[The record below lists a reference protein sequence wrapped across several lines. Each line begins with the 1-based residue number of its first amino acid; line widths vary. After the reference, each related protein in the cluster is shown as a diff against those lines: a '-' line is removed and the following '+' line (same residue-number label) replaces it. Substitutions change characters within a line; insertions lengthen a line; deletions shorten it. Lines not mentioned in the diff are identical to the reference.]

1 MGIILSKFQDKA
13 ENVEQ
18 PEQMI
23 VIEVPSNK
31 ESLKITTLETEAV
44 GESIEDEEFAKPVPG
59 LEEQHYSEEEEEY
72 EKVNAL
78 LHCLYSIVLCC
89 QPKAVYKYKLP
100 QGYQQ
105 KDVIVVDFGS
115 KQFNSKN
122 QNIFMRLALF
132 IKHHME
138 VYLNGFG
145 FKNLQVKAHEIV

>member
-1 MGIILSKFQDKA
+1 MGIILSKFQNKA

-18 PEQMI
+18 PEQLI
-23 VIEVPSNK
+23 VIEIPSNK

-44 GESIEDEEFAKPVPG
+44 GESIEEEEFVVSG
-59 LEEQHYSEEEEEY
+59 LEEHHYSEEEEEY
-72 EKVNAL
+72 EKVNAF

-115 KQFNSKN
+115 KQFNSNKK
-122 QNIFMRLALF
+122 QSYFMRLALF
-132 IKHHME
+132 VKHHME